1 MMTIDQDV
9 VLMIEKIVTTNQEEM
24 AISNLEDV
32 LTIKKMAITNQGAA
46 LMISQE
52 EEMQT
57 LSLDVVLMKTSLEDV
72 LMLIINRNVF
82 RMINQ
87 IVDTGNKTLRDF
99 S

>member
-1 MMTIDQDV
+1 
-9 VLMIEKIVTTNQEEM
+9 MIEKIETTNQEEM
-24 AISNLEDV
+24 AISNLVGV

>member
-32 LTIKKMAITNQGAA
+32 LTIKTMAITNQDAV
-46 LMISQE
+46 LRMISQE
-52 EEMQT
+52 EEMVT
-57 LSLDVVLMKTSLEDV
+57 LSLDVVLMIEKMVTLNQEDV
-72 LMLIINRNVF
+72 LM
-82 RMINQ
+82 MINQ